1 MSMKVVVYMTRKKNS
16 YIQQSPTN
24 PNRVLNNA
32 FPVNIHNNYQK
43 KIEKN
48 KNYPA
53 SQRYTIAPPFPS
65 DNLLDLKG
73 TNNIA
78 HEFVTSEPQN
88 KFSTAVKIK
97 KIKNNRD
104 ISKKNLNSNT
114 LSNDILIII
123 IIIEIKENQWMKYLL
138 IALKINPL

>member
-1 MSMKVVVYMTRKKNS
+1 MNNNNVNESSSLYDDIRKTQ
-16 YIQQSPTN
+16 YIQQSSTN

-48 KNYPA
+48 INYRA
-53 SQRYTIAPPFPS
+53 SQRYTVAAPFPS

-73 TNNIA
+73 TNNALGFIP
-78 HEFVTSEPQN
+78 SEPQN
-88 KFSTAVKIK
+88 KFPTAFKIK

-104 ISKKNLNSNT
+104 ISNKNFS
-114 LSNDILIII
+114 SRR
-123 IIIEIKENQWMKYLL
+123 E
-138 IALKINPL
+138 